1 MDWDYA
7 QMAHEAALCGGPEA
21 YVATIRYGGV
31 IDGRVEGAIGAT
43 LITLAVGGLVK
54 LIRNQVKKKRTQAY
68 IAEEKLRKLL
78 EEKGIT
84 LTEDANPGVTE
95 TE

>member
-7 QMAHEAALCGGPEA
+7 QMTHEAALCGGPEA
-21 YVATIRYGGV
+21 YVAAIRYGGV

-43 LITLAVGGLVK
+43 LLTLAVGGLVK
-54 LIRNQVKKKRTQAY
+54 LIRDQIKKKRTQAS

-78 EEKGIT
+78 EEKGIMYP
-84 LTEDANPGVTE
+84 EDADTE
-95 TE
+95 IPEAE